1 MAHKLENLDEQTRR
15 WMLEELQYD
24 LEHGSLYVSPLLS
37 ERGRRE
43 YATILKEALK
53 HHDPQWLASSLGS
66 GDRFDLTQASR
77 HATTRLTAARRT
89 AEDPADPRLEEVPVD
104 APTTLAEGEFNRF
117 HARGL
122 CRRAMAE
129 GLDELELYKI
139 DEAVT
144 ANFVI
149 RQMVGVKAPKG
160 EPLTAGT
167 RIDPRELLP
176 ELRKNPEDE
185 LDVGEPGAPNS
196 GLAVRLP
203 R

>member
-1 MAHKLENLDEQTRR
+1 MARKLEDLDEQTRR

-24 LEHGSLYVSPLLS
+24 LDHDSLYVSPLLS

-43 YATILKEALK
+43 YATILKEALER
-53 HHDPQWLASSLGS
+53 HDPQWLASSLGS
-66 GDRFDLTQASR
+66 GDRFELTQGSR
-77 HATTRLTAARRT
+77 HAMTRRT
-89 AEDPADPRLEEVPVD
+89 AAQRTAEAPPDSRLEEVTVD
-104 APTTLAEGEFNRF
+104 APVALAEGEFTRY

-122 CRRAMAE
+122 CRRALAE
-129 GLDELELYKI
+129 GLEELELYKI

-144 ANFVI
+144 AGFVI
-149 RQMVGVKAPKG
+149 RQMVGVKAPRG

-167 RIDPRELLP
+167 RVDPRELLP

-185 LDVGEPGAPNS
+185 LNVGAPGAS

-203 R
+203 REG

>member
-1 MAHKLENLDEQTRR
+1 MARKLEDLDEQTRR

-24 LEHGSLYVSPLLS
+24 LDHDALYVSPLLS

-43 YATILKEALK
+43 YATILKEALE

-66 GDRFDLTQASR
+66 GDRFDLTQQSR
-77 HATTRLTAARRT
+77 HASTRLTAARRT
-89 AEDPADPRLEEVPVD
+89 ADDPADPRLEEVTAD
-104 APTTLAEGEFNRF
+104 APATLAQGEFNRY

-122 CRRAMAE
+122 CRRAMEE
-129 GLDELELYKI
+129 GLDELEVYKV

-149 RQMVGVKAPKG
+149 RQMVGVKPPKG
-160 EPLTAGT
+160 EPLTAGV

-176 ELRKNPEDE
+176 ALRKSPEDE
-185 LDVGEPGAPNS
+185 LDVGVPGEPNS